1 MTLTVP
7 DFDTYAVTS
16 KPVALAID
24 DTVLNVTWDDGHISQ
39 LPTFKGSEF
48 EHASEFSVFVEALH
62 THGMGLITGLDVD
75 ETMLEAVVERIG
87 PILA

>member
-16 KPVALAID
+16 KPVALAIN

-39 LPTFKGSEF
+39 LPF
-48 EHASEFSVFVEALH
+48 L
-62 THGMGLITGLDVD
+62 
-75 ETMLEAVVERIG
+75 
-87 PILA
+87 